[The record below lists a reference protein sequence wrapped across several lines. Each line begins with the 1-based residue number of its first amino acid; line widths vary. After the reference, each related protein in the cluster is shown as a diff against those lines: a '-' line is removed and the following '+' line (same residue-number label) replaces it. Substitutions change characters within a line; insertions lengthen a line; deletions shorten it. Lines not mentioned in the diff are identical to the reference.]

1 MIYSIDHLQTE
12 GGGKADISGVEMVPV
27 LRIHLLTSAVGEV
40 QCTVR
45 KRGGDSVVSLV
56 CDTDLTSD
64 R

>member
-12 GGGKADISGVEMVPV
+12 GGGKADISGVEMVPAV
-27 LRIHLLTSAVGEV
+27 RIHLLTSAMGEV
-40 QCTVR
+40 LCTVR
-45 KRGGDSVVSLV
+45 KRDSVISWA